1 VKGDDR
7 MNCAR
12 LLLLAA
18 LLGPFSGCGAEPPK
32 LYCGAGIRPPVA
44 ELAAEFSLQHGTT
57 IQCDYAGSEVLLSR
71 IKLTRHGDLYMP
83 GDVHYVEQAEKEG
96 LVASSKTVCYFV
108 PVILVAKDNPEE
120 ILTLADLGR
129 PGIRVGLGDPEA
141 CAIGRLCSRIFEKNG
156 IDEEGIDVKY
166 RSPTV
171 NDLGNHIKLGS
182 LDAAIVWDAVAAC
195 FAESS
200 DVVPIPVQENII
212 STVAVGVLKSSPH
225 PELAGKFVDFITS
238 PRGKEIFAK
247 HHYTTQPPE

>member
-1 VKGDDR
+1 MK
-7 MNCAR
+7 AR
-12 LLLLAA
+12 GLNFAGGLLAIA
-18 LLGPFSGCGAEPPK
+18 CVLACLGCGADPPR
-32 LYCGAGIRPPVA
+32 LYCGAGIREPVD
-44 ELAAEFSLQHGTT
+44 ELAKEFGRQHDVTFE
-57 IQCDYAGSEVLLSR
+57 CDYRGSEVLLSS
-71 IKLTRHGDLYMP
+71 IKLSGQGDLYMP